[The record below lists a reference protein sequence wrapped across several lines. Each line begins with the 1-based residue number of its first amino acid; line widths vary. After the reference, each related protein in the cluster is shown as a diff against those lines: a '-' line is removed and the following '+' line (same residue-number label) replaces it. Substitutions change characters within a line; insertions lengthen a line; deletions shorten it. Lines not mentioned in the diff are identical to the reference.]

1 MKAWQIAWTV
11 GLAANTATARVPFP
25 CDKLTGEHR
34 IVAAIGPALS
44 PATRSA
50 VKVKK
55 KAVVANQER
64 PLLWHWSKP
73 EGAIGSVVPYQKP
86 QLFFR
91 RYLIDGNVQ
100 NCAEGRRD
108 DVFGANDAAQQ
119 YLLRCL
125 VDADGDGRFE
135 AYRRHVEL
143 VRMDERT
150 MKPGP
155 SLGVEQ
161 SDESLVQ
168 PFRLVPAT
176 EAKAFNSAFELRIR
190 SVIGVKEVRKDTVV
204 LQSHSRVDTFPRDLG
219 DRSSNPPNSPT
230 VELPL
235 QHGLDTLVDGTRI
248 VIAGSSGKWTVSA
261 PDGFGET
268 AQLICDG
275 RVVETSAGFAILH
288 AGAMTIL
295 QKGGAEPVE

>member
-1 MKAWQIAWTV
+1 MKAGRLAWIV
-11 GLAANTATARVPFP
+11 GLAANTANAQVPFP

-55 KAVVANQER
+55 KAVVASQER

-91 RYLIDGNVQ
+91 RYLIDGSGQ

-135 AYRRHVEL
+135 AYRRYVEL
-143 VRMDERT
+143 VRMDQRT
-150 MKPGP
+150 MQPGP
-155 SLGVEQ
+155 SLGVAQ
-161 SDESLVQ
+161 VDEPLVE
-168 PFRLVPAT
+168 PFRLVPAAG
-176 EAKAFNSAFELRIR
+176 AKALNSAFEPRIQSFIR
-190 SVIGVKEVRKDTVV
+190 IKEVRKDTVV
-204 LQSHSRVDTFPRDLG
+204 LQSHVRVETFQSELDDG
-219 DRSSNPPNSPT
+219 FGNPADPPT
-230 VELPL
+230 VEVPL

-248 VIAGSSGKWTVSA
+248 VVAGSSGKWTISA

-268 AQLICDG
+268 TQLICEG
-275 RVVETSAGFAILH
+275 RVVETSAAFTVLH

>member
-1 MKAWQIAWTV
+1 MNAWRIAWIV
-11 GLAANTATARVPFP
+11 GLAANAATAQVPFP

-50 VKVKK
+50 VQVKK
-55 KAVVANQER
+55 KAVVASQER

-73 EGAIGSVVPYQKP
+73 EGAIGAVVPYQNP

-91 RYLIDGNVQ
+91 RYLIDGKVR
-100 NCAEGRRD
+100 NCAEGRRA
-108 DVFGANDAAQQ
+108 DVFGVNDASQH

-125 VDADGDGRFE
+125 VDADGDGRYE
-135 AYRRHVEL
+135 AYRRYVEL
-143 VRMDERT
+143 VRMDERS

-155 SLGVEQ
+155 SLGVAQ
-161 SDESLVQ
+161 VDQPLVQ
-168 PFRLVPAT
+168 PFRLVPAAG
-176 EAKAFNSAFELRIR
+176 AKAMNSAFEPRIR
-190 SVIGVKEVRKDTVV
+190 SFIRVKEVRKDTVV
-204 LQSHSRVDTFPRDLG
+204 LQSHSRVETFPSEFDDNFG
-219 DRSSNPPNSPT
+219 NPPSSPT

-248 VIAGSSGKWTVSA
+248 VIAGSSGKWTISA

-268 AQLICDG
+268 AQLICEG
-275 RVVETSAGFAILH
+275 RVVETSSAFAILH
-288 AGAMTIL
+288 AGALEIA